1 MLFRSAIGELA
12 QWARGT
18 TWDERRVVVSG
29 KLVDPEYGAAD
40 EAVTCS
46 LEELVADEQTTLPL
60 VPITIASWLVEAIS
74 GNPAALVGDA
84 GVIVP
89 MVWGVPCEGTA
100 PGSPAPIIGTVG
112 SLVYLGIACHYVD
125 AFTVDIVDS
134 ASVSETFVVYYT
146 DVRQYFGVVRG
157 MPVVA
162 WVVVNTGT
170 TSLNLT
176 DSLFVKWNNGAA
188 LIDES
193 RQAIRGVGDLLS
205 HVLRRSSLRV
215 DWSRLDGVR
224 PMLNQ

>member
-1 MLFRSAIGELA
+1 MLFRS
-12 QWARGT
+12 
-18 TWDERRVVVSG
+18 
-29 KLVDPEYGAAD
+29 
-40 EAVTCS
+40 
-46 LEELVADEQTTLPL
+46 
-60 VPITIASWLVEAIS
+60 
-74 GNPAALVGDA
+74 
-84 GVIVP
+84 
-89 MVWGVPCEGTA
+89 
-100 PGSPAPIIGTVG
+100 
-112 SLVYLGIACHYVD
+112 

-134 ASVSETFVVYYT
+134 AGVSETFVVYYT

-224 PMLNQ
+224 PMLNQYRTSGYIDEPVALGQYLSEVLADVFPFAMAAGASEIGRAHV